1 MAALATLD
9 AELAPGDSLAGAL
22 GRAVDGRA
30 CLLVLDGL
38 DLDRT
43 GAGPALQ
50 TVLETTSDARMVVTA
65 RTTAGQ
71 PGESVVRVGPLPVP
85 EPRSPLEGPAV
96 DLFLRR
102 IRSAGGQPVD
112 LTTQGHDVR
121 RLLTATGGL
130 PMLIEQVA
138 VQSALVGLS
147 NAMSAVSLDQAVDSA
162 HQLLD
167 PDCATALRRI
177 GLLDFPAGLGVIADV
192 LDRSTS
198 EAAGLAGNLVRRSLL
213 EVDADGRFDMLSPIR
228 GRARELAGP
237 SDHAAVEAGLLVLG
251 RP

>member
-1 MAALATLD
+1 MLSPCLGRGEVQRALAEALVESRWVTVVGPPGSGKTFVVRHLETDEVPFWVDARALRSLDEVFVAALATFD

-50 TVLETTSDARMVVTA
+50 TVLETTSDARLVVTA

-112 LTTQGHDVR
+112 LTTQ
-121 RLLTATGGL
+121 A
-130 PMLIEQVA
+130 P
-138 VQSALVGLS
+138 
-147 NAMSAVSLDQAVDSA
+147 
-162 HQLLD
+162 
-167 PDCATALRRI
+167 
-177 GLLDFPAGLGVIADV
+177 
-192 LDRSTS
+192 
-198 EAAGLAGNLVRRSLL
+198 
-213 EVDADGRFDMLSPIR
+213 
-228 GRARELAGP
+228 
-237 SDHAAVEAGLLVLG
+237 
-251 RP
+251 